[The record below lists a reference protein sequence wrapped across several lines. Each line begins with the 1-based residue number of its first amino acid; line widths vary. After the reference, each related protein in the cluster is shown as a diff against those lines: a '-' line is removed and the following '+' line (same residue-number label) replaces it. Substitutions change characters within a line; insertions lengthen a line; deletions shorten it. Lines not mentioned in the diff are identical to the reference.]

1 VEFALVAVLL
11 LDFALAASSRFVVLV
26 RAFALQAGLLGVLAL
41 LLEGV
46 NNRHAWA
53 VAVGTLVF
61 KALAIPYYLLQAA
74 ERTGSAREQT
84 PLIPYGL
91 SLLLAAGGTGLAFAL
106 ALRLPVESLQG
117 GVLLGAAAF
126 ATMFVGLLLLVSR
139 GTALAQVVGYLV
151 LENGIF
157 LFGLSLLRHMPIIVE
172 MGILLDVFVGA
183 FVMGIVVYNIHRA
196 FDHIDV
202 ASLTSLRDEDPGEEE
217 P

>member
-11 LDFALAASSRFVVLV
+11 LDFALAATGRLVVLV
-26 RAFALQAGLLGVLAL
+26 RAFALQAGLLGVLAI

-61 KALAIPYYLLQAA
+61 KALVIPYFLLQAA
-74 ERTGSAREQT
+74 ERTGSAREHR

-106 ALRLPVESLQG
+106 ALRLPAESLQG

-126 ATMFVGLLLLVSR
+126 ATMFAGLLLLVSR

-183 FVMGIVVYNIHRA
+183 FVMGIVVYNIHRT

-202 ASLTSLRDEDPGEEE
+202 ASLTSLRDEGPGEEE